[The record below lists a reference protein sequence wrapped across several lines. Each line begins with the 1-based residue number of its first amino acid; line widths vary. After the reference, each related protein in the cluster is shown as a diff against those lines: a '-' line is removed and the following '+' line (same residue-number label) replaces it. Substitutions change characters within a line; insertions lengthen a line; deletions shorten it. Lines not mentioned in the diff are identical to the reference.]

1 MDDLLLWQEIS
12 FINPS
17 SANPIKW
24 SNTKTIR
31 LSVFDHFVGLA
42 LEEFKRVLQNFKWL
56 ILEKNEKIYGLFYI
70 WAWKSKSTLEPR
82 GPFETGTP
90 GLVTQCPNHKVI
102 AQC

>member
-42 LEEFKRVLQNFKWL
+42 LEGFKRVLQNFK
-56 ILEKNEKIYGLFYI
+56 
-70 WAWKSKSTLEPR
+70 
-82 GPFETGTP
+82 
-90 GLVTQCPNHKVI
+90 
-102 AQC
+102 